1 MYVAVLQA
9 RMTSNRLPG
18 KVMAPLA
25 GEPMIWRQI
34 ERLRRAR
41 HVSRVMVATSTAE
54 SDDAL
59 AGYLV
64 SRGVCVF
71 RGEPVDLLD
80 RFARCAEAA
89 PGATHIVRVKGDC
102 PFIDPQLID
111 KAIAVSQATGAAYV
125 SNRQAPGNMG
135 GLYPSGM
142 EIEVIAADA
151 LVQAAAAVRDPAARI
166 SPTAYIRNNPEVFAA
181 AGFGAPARDLSAW
194 NWRVK
199 DSADLAF
206 AKGVYEALHAAD
218 PGFGL
223 GEVLDLL
230 ETRHDLGRYAA

>member
-41 HVSRVMVATSTAE
+41 HVSRVVVATSTAE

-64 SRGVCVF
+64 SRGVSVF

-80 RFARCAEAA
+80 RFARCAEAV

-111 KAIAVSQATGAAYV
+111 QAIRLSQASGAAFV
-125 SNRQAPGNMG
+125 SNRQVGM
-135 GLYPSGM
+135 YPAGM
-142 EIEVIAADA
+142 EIEVIAAPA
-151 LVQAAAAVRDPAARI
+151 LMQAAAAVREPAARI
-166 SPTAYIRNNPEVFAA
+166 SPTAYIRNNPRRFPAA
-181 AGFGAPARDLSAW
+181 RMAGPPRDLSGW
-194 NWRVK
+194 NWKVK

-206 AKGVYEALHAAD
+206 AKGVYDALHDAD

-230 ETRHDLGRYAA
+230 ESRHDLGRYAA